1 MALTFRTTKGS
12 ALTIEE
18 LDANFEYFTGSHTV
32 TGSLTT
38 SGSLIITG
46 STTITGSVNIIG
58 STTITGSLVVSS
70 SVEASSFSGSYFI
83 LPVLDTV
90 PSDTPPNGTIKLF
103 SSASVNYIYAYLSGS
118 WVSASL
124 V

>member
-1 MALTFRTTKGS
+1 MAITYRQTKGS

-18 LDANFEYFTGSHTV
+18 LDANFEYFTGSH
-32 TGSLTT
+32 S
-38 SGSLIITG
+38 
-46 STTITGSVNIIG
+46 
-58 STTITGSLVVSS
+58 ITGSLIVSS
-70 SVEASSFSGSYFI
+70 SIQASSISGSYFI
-83 LPVLDTV
+83 LPVLDSI

-103 SSASVNYIYAYLSGS
+103 SSASANYIYAYLSGS